1 MRILYSLAL
10 MFIAYASTTTVNAT
24 EFVYEYE
31 EVPVEASP
39 IPEIKSLK
47 DVADSART
55 RDVSIL
61 IEFSTPWCRYCEVL
75 GVCAAVSFVIALLA
89 EYGSSVSTETMWEQ
103 MASF

>member
-10 MFIAYASTTTVNAT
+10 VFIAYASTTPAHAT

-75 GVCAAVSFVIALLA
+75 ARISHQAAWNTYNYWLFG
-89 EYGSSVSTETMWEQ
+89 EK
-103 MASF
+103 